1 MLPNATLPDLGWYAM
16 SMRGASS
23 DVMNFPAN
31 LEGFAERGVSSEL
44 EWIQKNY
51 SVSSTLVN
59 LPPTWTHR
67 CTLRSLSKLTI

>member
-31 LEGFAERGVSSEL
+31 LERFAESEARAWVSSEL
-44 EWIQKNY
+44 EWIQNELF
-51 SVSSTLVN
+51 SNFDTREFATHVDSPLHLALLV
-59 LPPTWTHR
+59 
-67 CTLRSLSKLTI
+67 